1 MIARDEALVR
11 AHTAGPPLY
20 KYSVFPDQ
28 KPAAIVGLLHG
39 YGEYAG
45 RYAHVMRAWA
55 ERGIASVAIDLRGH
69 GRSGGQ
75 RGYCARFAEYLDDAR
90 ELEGLV
96 AGHEGPSFLF
106 GHSFGGL
113 VAASSIIAKPG
124 PWRALALS
132 APFLGFAVEVPPLKR
147 IAGLVASRVL
157 PRLSLPTG
165 IGGDQVTHDK
175 EKARAYETDPLVF
188 RVANARWFTEVHTA
202 QDQAVANARVVTLPL
217 CVVMGGADP
226 VARIDRAR
234 AFFDA
239 AGAADKVW
247 DERPGLLHEVLNE
260 PEWPGIAARFAD
272 FILSHR

>member
-1 MIARDEALVR
+1 MIARDEPLAR

-20 KYSVFPDQ
+20 KYSVFPEQ
-28 KPAAIVGLLHG
+28 KPAAVVGILHG

-55 ERGIASVAIDLRGH
+55 DRGIGSIAIDLRGH

-75 RGYCARFAEYLDDAR
+75 RGYCGRFAEYLDDVR
-90 ELEGLV
+90 ELETLV
-96 AGHEGPSFLF
+96 AGQEGPSFLF

-132 APFLGFAVEVPPLKR
+132 APFFGFAIEVPPLKR
-147 IAGLVASRVL
+147 IAGLVASRIM
-157 PRLSLPTG
+157 PRLSLPSG

-175 EKARAYETDPLVF
+175 EKVRAYETDPLVL
-188 RVANARWFTEVHTA
+188 RIANARWFTETHAA

-217 CVVMGGADP
+217 CVVVGTADP
-226 VARIDRAR
+226 IAKGERAR

-239 AGAADKVW
+239 AGATDKVW
-247 DERPGLLHEVLNE
+247 DARPGLLHEVLNE
-260 PEWPGIAARFAD
+260 PEWPAIAAHFAD